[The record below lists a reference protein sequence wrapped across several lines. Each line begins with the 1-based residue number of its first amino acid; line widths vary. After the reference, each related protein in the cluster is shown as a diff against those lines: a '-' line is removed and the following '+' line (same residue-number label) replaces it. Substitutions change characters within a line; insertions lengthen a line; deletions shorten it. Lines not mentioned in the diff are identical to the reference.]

1 MKRFLFP
8 AVLAVSLL
16 LSGCDIEEFGNS
28 DRFQT
33 SFHYNFP
40 LQSGGRINLENFNGS
55 VEITGWDQNTVDISG
70 VKYAATEAMRDAIKI
85 DVTPSADSIY
95 IRTVRPSDRWGNM
108 GARYVLKVPRKV
120 QLDRISNSNGAVRA
134 SDIQGVARL
143 RTSNGEVHVARFE
156 GGVDA
161 TTTNGSIDVEDVNGG
176 VTLHTSNGRV
186 RADAIR
192 GGPFEAFTSN
202 GGISLHLP
210 STPSGSP
217 LKLTTSNG
225 SIDLTLDNAPSSD
238 IRASSTNGPITFHLP
253 ASTSARVRAA
263 TTNSSIT
270 SDFSTS
276 GQGEV
281 SKHHLEGT
289 IGNGGPLLDIT
300 TTNGN
305 VRLLK
310 M

>member
-1 MKRFLFP
+1 MKPFLFP
-8 AVLAVSLL
+8 AVLAISLL

-33 SFHYNFP
+33 NFHYNYP
-40 LQSGGRINLENFNGS
+40 LQPGGRINIENFNGS

-95 IRTVRPSDRWGNM
+95 IRTIRPSDRLGNM

-120 QLDRISNSNGAVRA
+120 QLERIGNTNGAVRA
-134 SDIQGVARL
+134 SDIQGAAHL
-143 RTSNGEVHVARFE
+143 RTTNGEIHVARFE
-156 GGVDA
+156 GGLDA

-176 VTLHTSNGRV
+176 VNLHTSNGRV

-192 GGPFEAFTSN
+192 GGPFEAVTSN

-210 STPSGSP
+210 ASPSGSP

-225 SIDLTLDNAPSSD
+225 SIDLTLDSVPTSD
-238 IRASSTNGPITFHLP
+238 IRASSTNGPITLHLP
-253 ASTSARVRAA
+253 AATSARVRAV

-270 SDFSTS
+270 TDFTTS
-276 GQGEV
+276 MQGEV
-281 SKHHLEGT
+281 TKHHLEGT
-289 IGNGGPLLDIT
+289 IGQGGPLLDIST
-300 TTNGN
+300 SNGN